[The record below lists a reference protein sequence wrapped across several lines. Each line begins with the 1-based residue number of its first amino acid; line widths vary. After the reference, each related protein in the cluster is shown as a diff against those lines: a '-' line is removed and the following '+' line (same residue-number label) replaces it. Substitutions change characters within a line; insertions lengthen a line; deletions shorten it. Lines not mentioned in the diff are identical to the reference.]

1 MTRIVLTALLFLV
14 SASASA
20 QTEMADTMRAEGKIY
35 TLVAIVLVI
44 LAGLVGYLVV
54 IDRKV
59 GAIEKKVKE
68 TGREEV

>member
-1 MTRIVLTALLFLV
+1 
-14 SASASA
+14 
-20 QTEMADTMRAEGKIY
+20 MADTMRAEGKIY